1 MYKETTQNNINPY
14 VIPGLKY
21 KLEDIEKLSF
31 DEYVNIVCEFYNVKI
46 SDLKSPKK
54 KRDLVEPR
62 MVLMYFALTE
72 LKMSQHVTGDLFNR
86 DHATA
91 FNARKRIQIRL
102 SKHPNG
108 QYVDKLFVNKF
119 NELQTIVYKK
129 MKLLIKS

>member
-1 MYKETTQNNINPY
+1 MIESNNLNPY

-31 DEYVNIVCEFYNVKI
+31 DEYINIVCEFYNVKI

-54 KRDLVEPR
+54 KRELVEPR

-72 LKMSQHVTGDLFNR
+72 LKMSQRITGDLFNR

-91 FNARKRIQIRL
+91 FNSRKRIQIRL